1 MTITLAEQGT
11 AKTATAQAPARTRVA
26 WIDFAKGIAVLLV
39 VIGHVI
45 PGLLNAGLISADHPL
60 NLVAAWIY
68 AFHMPVFFFLA
79 GMFALRSAQR
89 TVGEFLADKFRVIVY
104 PYLLWSLIQLAIMGL
119 MGSVTNLGAV
129 TLTPITVARY
139 LLFDPFMQF
148 WFLYAL
154 FFNYLLLLAAIKLGA
169 GRAGYLVIAA
179 AFFALGMALPLD
191 PTQIIFRTMFQT
203 IFFALGAV
211 FGEAFCRR
219 LAALK
224 LPTLAGMGL
233 AAFGMMTVA
242 LMAGIGRHVLDYVP
256 RFGLAVLGLLGALA
270 LSVVLNQT
278 LAERIG
284 RIVRTWGQKS
294 MQIYIVH
301 VLAASGLRIAL
312 VRLFG
317 LTDPWLHV
325 ALQTLVGMVAPLWFD
340 AFLGYIKFPYAFSLR
355 PPPSTVRGEQA

>member
-11 AKTATAQAPARTRVA
+11 ASATATTAPAPARTRVE
-26 WIDFAKGIAVLLV
+26 WIDFAKGLAVLLV

-45 PGLLNAGLISADHPL
+45 PGLMNAGLISADHPL
-60 NLVAAWIY
+60 NFVATWIY

-79 GMFALRSAQR
+79 GLFAMRSTQR

-119 MGSVTNLGAV
+119 LGGVTNLGAV
-129 TLTPITVARY
+129 TLTPVSILRY
-139 LLFDPFMQF
+139 LFVDPFMQF

-169 GRAGYLVIAA
+169 GKLGYLAVAA
-179 AFFALGMALPLD
+179 VFFILGALLPLD

-211 FGEAFCRR
+211 FGETLCKR
-219 LAALK
+219 LSALK
-224 LPTLAGMGL
+224 LPALAGVALG
-233 AAFGMMTVA
+233 AFAIMTVV
-242 LMAGIGRHVLDYVP
+242 LLAGIGHKVTEYLP
-256 RFGLAVLGLLGALA
+256 RLGLALLGLLAALA
-270 LSVVLNQT
+270 LSIILNQT
-278 LAERIG
+278 LPG
-284 RIVRTWGQKS
+284 RIARAVRTWGQKS

-312 VRLFG
+312 VRFLG

-325 ALQTLVGMVAPLWFD
+325 VLQTLVGMAVPLWFD
-340 AFLGYIKFPYAFSLR
+340 AFLNMIRFPYAFSLR
-355 PPPSTVRGEQA
+355 PPAARSKQA